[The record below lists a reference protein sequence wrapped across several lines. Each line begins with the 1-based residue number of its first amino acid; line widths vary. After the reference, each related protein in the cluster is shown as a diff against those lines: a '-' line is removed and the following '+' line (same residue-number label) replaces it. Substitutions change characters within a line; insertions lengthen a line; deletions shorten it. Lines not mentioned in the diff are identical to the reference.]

1 MIIRKA
7 VNEDIPE
14 LIRLLHQAN
23 YVHSSKRPDIFKRNI
38 TKYTP
43 EQIEGIIANED
54 APIFVAQKEDRKGE
68 PILGYVFLQI
78 GEFKDDEKMSD
89 RKYAYY
95 DDVCVDA
102 EARRMGVGKALMQYA
117 EDYAKECGCY
127 NIELHV
133 WELNPGAL
141 EFYND
146 FGMVPQYTSMEKVLK

>member
-95 DDVCVDA
+95 YRCFP
-102 EARRMGVGKALMQYA
+102 EKNMLTMMMYA
-117 EDYAKECGCY
+117 WMLKQEE
-127 NIELHV
+127 
-133 WELNPGAL
+133 WELERHL
-141 EFYND
+141 C
-146 FGMVPQYTSMEKVLK
+146 SMLRITQKSADATISNSMYGS

>member
-1 MIIRKA
+1 
-7 VNEDIPE
+7 
-14 LIRLLHQAN
+14 
-23 YVHSSKRPDIFKRNI
+23 
-38 TKYTP
+38 
-43 EQIEGIIANED
+43 
-54 APIFVAQKEDRKGE
+54 
-68 PILGYVFLQI
+68 
-78 GEFKDDEKMSD
+78 MSD

-127 NIELHV
+127 NIELYV